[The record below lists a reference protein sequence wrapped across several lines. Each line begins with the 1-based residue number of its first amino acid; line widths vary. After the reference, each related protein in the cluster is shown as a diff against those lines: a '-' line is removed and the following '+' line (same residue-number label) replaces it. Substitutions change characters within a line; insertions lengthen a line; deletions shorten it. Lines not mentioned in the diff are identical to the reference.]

1 MFQFLLLSDG
11 PSRIEWGLNRKSACA
26 VCTNG
31 VYAALCDPS
40 RLNLPRMG
48 KMYSSPALHAA
59 IVRLWMNYS
68 AAIGITPIEL
78 PTACLAIRK
87 TLSTPCRKAL
97 LKRSRILHGFERR
110 SSFKTWLLRVV
121 SNAALD
127 LGRQR
132 RRREKLSVEASNRA
146 TSESGR
152 TPEHSDPCR
161 EAEESDL
168 RTAVA
173 EALMMLPESQRRT
186 FILHV
191 DGGMSY
197 REVADT
203 MGISIGT
210 VMSRLFYARQKLRGI
225 LASRVQA

>member
-1 MFQFLLLSDG
+1 MRPVTAQPLPDG
-11 PSRIEWGLNRKSACA
+11 EDAIVALA
-26 VCTNG
+26 VRG
-31 VYAALCDPS
+31 DGAALDELFRRHRDHAYRVAY
-40 RLNLPRMG
+40 RLLGN
-48 KMYSSPALHAA
+48 SEDALDALQEGF
-59 IVRLWMNYS
+59 I
-68 AAIGITPIEL
+68 
-78 PTACLAIRK
+78 
-87 TLSTPCRKAL
+87 KAL
-97 LKRSRILHGFERR
+97 THVHGFERR

-132 RRREKLSVEASNRA
+132 RRREKLSADASDRA
-146 TSESGR
+146 TSESGA
-152 TPEHSDPCR
+152 TPEHTDPCR

-186 FILHV
+186 FVLHV

-203 MGISIGT
+203 MGISVGT

>member
-1 MFQFLLLSDG
+1 MRPVTAQASPDG
-11 PSRIEWGLNRKSACA
+11 EDVLVARAARGDS
-26 VCTNG
+26 
-31 VYAALCDPS
+31 AALDELFS
-40 RLNLPRMG
+40 RHRDHAYRVAYRLLGN
-48 KMYSSPALHAA
+48 SEDALDALQEGF
-59 IVRLWMNYS
+59 I
-68 AAIGITPIEL
+68 
-78 PTACLAIRK
+78 
-87 TLSTPCRKAL
+87 KAL
-97 LKRSRILHGFERR
+97 THLHGFERR

-132 RRREKLSVEASNRA
+132 RRRERLSLEASNRA
-146 TSESGR
+146 TAEAGQ
-152 TPEHSDPCR
+152 TPEYSDPAR

-168 RTAVA
+168 RGAVA

-225 LASRVQA
+225 LASRVQV